1 MWSKNKIKTFKT
13 KSSFQAKKISI
24 IHKIIITEVKHYL
37 QINHFLL

>member
-1 MWSKNKIKTFKT
+1 MWSKNKIKTF